1 MPVTGSGWSVP
12 GADLGARLCSPAPMS
27 NMPFSTATLAA
38 VPPPDLP
45 GGWGWLVAAYLL
57 GSVPFGWL
65 MAKLIKG
72 VDIRTTGSG
81 NIGATNAM
89 RALGKPLGLIA
100 FALDVFKGWAPVA
113 LLAPAAFGSDSLHLA
128 QVLFGAAAVLGHVFP
143 IYLSF
148 KGGKAVATGC
158 GALVGIDPLIFLIS
172 GLVWLVTLGLT
183 RMVSASSLAM
193 SVAFP
198 IVAWARSGAQPY
210 GMEVVAGAA
219 GLTLLVVIRHRSN
232 IKRILNGT
240 EPRIGSKKPAAEAA
254 PASSTPPNH
263 G

>member
-1 MPVTGSGWSVP
+1 MTALLPP
-12 GADLGARLCSPAPMS
+12 I
-27 NMPFSTATLAA
+27 ATLASA
-38 VPPPDLP
+38 PPPDLP
-45 GGWGWLVAAYLL
+45 GGWAWLAAAYLL

-113 LLAPAAFGSDSLHLA
+113 LLAPAAFGGDQLHLA

-143 IYLSF
+143 IYLGF

-172 GLVWLVTLGLT
+172 GLVWLATLGLT
-183 RMVSASSLAM
+183 RMVGASSLAM
-193 SVAFP
+193 SAAFP
-198 IVAWARSGAQPY
+198 IVAWIRSGSQPY
-210 GMEVVAGAA
+210 GLEVVAGAA
-219 GLTLLVVIRHRSN
+219 ALTLLVVIRHRSN
-232 IKRILNGT
+232 IKRIFNGT
-240 EPRIGSKKPAAEAA
+240 EPRIGSKKPSSEAA
-254 PASSTPPNH
+254 PASSSPPSH

>member
-1 MPVTGSGWSVP
+1 
-12 GADLGARLCSPAPMS
+12 MS
-27 NMPFSTATLAA
+27 FPLAFLAA
-38 VPPPDLP
+38 APPSDLP
-45 GGWGWLVAAYLL
+45 GGWLWLVAAYLL

-113 LLAPAAFGSDSLHLA
+113 LLAPAAFGGEQLHLA

-143 IYLSF
+143 IYLGF

-172 GLVWLVTLGLT
+172 GLVWLATLGLT
-183 RMVSASSLAM
+183 RMVGAASLAM
-193 SVAFP
+193 SAAFP
-198 IVAWARSGAQPY
+198 IVAWVRSGSQPY
-210 GMEVVAGAA
+210 GFEVVAGAA
-219 GLTLLVVIRHRSN
+219 ALTLLVVIRHRTN

-240 EPRIGSKKPAAEAA
+240 EPRVGSKNRGSDKPAAEAA
-254 PASSTPPNH
+254 PASTNPPSH